1 MEYDYPLTVA
11 FCLCYWF
18 SVFFF
23 SDCPLQILLCPAVAA
38 QGGPSVATSK
48 LQSTVQSDVDT
59 SKQQSTVQ
67 SDVAT
72 STQQSTVQSDVATSK
87 QQSTAQSDVDT
98 SKLQST
104 AQSDGKLAPG
114 ESVATSKLQSTAQ
127 SDGKLTPGESV
138 PLATDTY
145 FAAGHSACSGQS
157 VLCSSEN
164 CASGHKDS
172 NPSPDG
178 DSTCSQTVMCAG
190 GNCRLAAVHL
200 DVTVS
205 SVLQEWVDESVFS
218 KPYLVKVPRHAPL
231 TRRQYEES
239 ILYWPVTFHEDKRF
253 IPPCCVCV
261 GVQGFCC
268 N

>member
-1 MEYDYPLTVA
+1 MVA

-38 QGGPSVATSK
+38 QGSLSV
-48 LQSTVQSDVDT
+48 D
-59 SKQQSTVQ
+59 
-67 SDVAT
+67 T
-72 STQQSTVQSDVATSK
+72 STQQR
-87 QQSTAQSDVDT
+87 TAQSDVDAST
-98 SKLQST
+98 QQRT

-114 ESVATSKLQSTAQ
+114 EGVQS
-127 SDGKLTPGESV
+127 
-138 PLATDTY
+138 ATDTY
-145 FAAGHSACSGQS
+145 FAARHSASSGQS

-164 CASGHKDS
+164 SASGHEDS
-172 NPSPDG
+172 DPSPDG
-178 DSTCSQTVMCAG
+178 DSTCGQTVLCAG
-190 GNCRLAAVHL
+190 GDCRLAAVHL
-200 DVTVS
+200 DVTIS
-205 SVLQEWVDESVFS
+205 SVLRQGVDESVFS

-253 IPPCCVCV
+253 IPPCCVYV

>member
-48 LQSTVQSDVDT
+48 LQST
-59 SKQQSTVQ
+59 
-67 SDVAT
+67 
-72 STQQSTVQSDVATSK
+72 
-87 QQSTAQSDVDT
+87 
-98 SKLQST
+98 

-114 ESVATSKLQSTAQ
+114 ESVDTSKLQSTVQSDVDTSKQQSTAQ

-138 PLATDTY
+138 PLVTDTY

-205 SVLQEWVDESVFS
+205 SVLQQWVDESVFS

>member
-48 LQSTVQSDVDT
+48 LQST
-59 SKQQSTVQ
+59 
-67 SDVAT
+67 
-72 STQQSTVQSDVATSK
+72 
-87 QQSTAQSDVDT
+87 AQSDGKLAPGESVAT

-127 SDGKLTPGESV
+127 SDVDTSKQQSTAQSDGKLTPGESV
-138 PLATDTY
+138 PLVTDTY

-190 GNCRLAAVHL
+190 GNCRLASVHL

-205 SVLQEWVDESVFS
+205 SVLQQWVDESVFS

>member
-38 QGGPSVATSK
+38 QGGPSV
-48 LQSTVQSDVDT
+48 D
-59 SKQQSTVQ
+59 
-67 SDVAT
+67 
-72 STQQSTVQSDVATSK
+72 TSK
-87 QQSTAQSDVDT
+87 QQSTAQSD
-98 SKLQST
+98 
-104 AQSDGKLAPG
+104 GKLA
-114 ESVATSKLQSTAQ
+114 
-127 SDGKLTPGESV
+127 PGESV

-157 VLCSSEN
+157 MLCSSEN

-178 DSTCSQTVMCAG
+178 DSTRSQTVLCAG

-205 SVLQEWVDESVFS
+205 SVLQQWVDESVFS

-261 GVQGFCC
+261 QGFCC